1 MERNANR
8 RVGPRPPDRGVW
20 RVRGWRPDGGWFVI
34 AVDRHGVIRCHC
46 VVYDEHEE
54 GAAWGLLEEYL
65 ERVDPAG
72 PPVQLRL
79 M

>member
-1 MERNANR
+1 M
-8 RVGPRPPDRGVW
+8 
-20 RVRGWRPDGGWFVI
+20 I